1 MLDGKFGEVR
11 VRDPRGN
18 ELIVHGHVGEA
29 DAVLKQGD
37 KVVLIELDNESGL
50 FQVAALKE

>member
-1 MLDGKFGEVR
+1 
-11 VRDPRGN
+11 
-18 ELIVHGHVGEA
+18 
-29 DAVLKQGD
+29 LKQGD